1 MWGAKPVFSTD
12 RTNEWFKVF
21 TDSYKT
27 EGILHPML
35 DLKLKHSKRV
45 SEICSEIADSMGWDE
60 YGDSWL
66 AHTSG
71 LLHDVGRFPQYSKY
85 GTFFDSV
92 SVDHGDLGA
101 EIISREFDWEGIP
114 ENFRENV
121 ISAVKFHNKKLVPTD
136 IKLGAYKWSCLVR
149 DADKIDI
156 FRMVEERID
165 KGTIFEMLP
174 RHQSAE
180 GLSSDLVEE
189 IRKTGSGSYSNAS
202 SLQDYR
208 LIQLTWGCDLN
219 FPVSVATIKEEKI
232 IERIREDLLPFGIT
246 DLVDDLISR
255 IYSMA

>member
-1 MWGAKPVFSTD
+1 MFSTD
-12 RTNEWFKVF
+12 WTNKWFKSF
-21 TDSYKT
+21 TDNYKT
-27 EGILHPML
+27 EGILHAML
-35 DLKLKHSKRV
+35 DLKFKHSKRV
-45 SEICSEIADSMGWDE
+45 SLICSEIADSMGWDE

-66 AHTSG
+66 AHTAG

-174 RHQSAE
+174 RHQPAE

>member
-1 MWGAKPVFSTD
+1 MFSTD
-12 RTNEWFKVF
+12 WTNKWFKSF
-21 TDSYKT
+21 TDNYKT
-27 EGILHPML
+27 EGIPHAML
-35 DLKLKHSKRV
+35 DLKFKHSKRV
-45 SEICSEIADSMGWDE
+45 SLICSEIADSMGWDE

-66 AHTSG
+66 AHTAG

>member
-1 MWGAKPVFSTD
+1 MREAKPVFSTD
-12 RTNEWFKVF
+12 WTNKWFKSF
-21 TDSYKT
+21 TDNYKT
-27 EGILHPML
+27 EGILHAML
-35 DLKLKHSKRV
+35 DLKFKHSKRV
-45 SEICSEIADSMGWDE
+45 SLICSEIADSMGWDE

-66 AHTSG
+66 AHTAG

-174 RHQSAE
+174 RHQPAE

>member
-1 MWGAKPVFSTD
+1 MFSTD
-12 RTNEWFKVF
+12 WTNKWFKSF
-21 TDSYKT
+21 TDYYKT
-27 EGILHPML
+27 EGILHAML
-35 DLKLKHSKRV
+35 DLKFKHSKRV
-45 SEICSEIADSMGWDE
+45 SLICSEIADSMGWDE

-66 AHTSG
+66 AHTAG

-255 IYSMA
+255 IYSME